1 MIQGEPVMNEVRTR
15 IRVGPD
21 HRISGVA
28 PPDVP
33 PGEHEAT
40 ISLVPL
46 PSGQTPTRKFNV
58 EDLPKHDIPWD
69 DSISLRRED
78 MYGDDGR

>member
-1 MIQGEPVMNEVRTR
+1 MTQIHTH

-33 PGEHEAT
+33 PGEHEVT
-40 ISLVPL
+40 ITLTPL
-46 PSGQTPTRKFNV
+46 PMRQMPMKKFRV
-58 EDLPKHDIPWD
+58 KDLPTHDAPWD